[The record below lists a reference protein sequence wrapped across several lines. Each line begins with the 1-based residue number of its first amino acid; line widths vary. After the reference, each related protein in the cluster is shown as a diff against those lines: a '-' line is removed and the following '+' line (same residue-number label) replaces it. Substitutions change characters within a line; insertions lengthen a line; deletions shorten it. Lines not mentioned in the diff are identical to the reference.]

1 MMSGGDT
8 LIFSSGA
15 RIGALPLKHVLET
28 MRPLPVEPLAGSLPF
43 IDGVAVVRGMTVPVV
58 NVEALLGGG
67 TRSAVNRFVSVRV
80 GERTIALAVSAVLG
94 VWPSEALGLG
104 ALPPLLDGAV
114 ADAVQAIGRLDGQ
127 LLTVL
132 RAASLVSADT
142 WNEIAAQG
150 GAR

>member
-1 MMSGGDT
+1 MIGGDT

-28 MRPLPVEPLAGSLPF
+28 MRPLAVEPLAGSLPF
-43 IDGVAVVRGMTVPVV
+43 VDGVAVVRGVPVPVV
-58 NVEALLGGG
+58 NLEALLGDG
-67 TRSAVNRFVSVRV
+67 RRRAVNRFVSVRV
-80 GERTIALAVSAVLG
+80 GERAIVLAVSAVLG
-94 VWPSEALGLG
+94 IWPSEALGIG

-132 RAASLVSADT
+132 RAASLVPADA
-142 WNEIAAQG
+142 WNEIAARG